1 MAPTTTATTAA
12 GTGAVAQ
19 VIEKVT
25 KEYNRTLTKKLLL
38 IDALLVYSVLTALVQ
53 VKKKED
59 VIVQIA
65 LHLWI
70 LCLILCLFLCISQ
83 LKIISSLFSTLFN
96 LTVCLRFTRGHFSIQ
111 LLSFGIHL
119 PSRNIR
125 SWRSQLLASFKT
137 PELYYLICFLR

>member
-53 VKKKED
+53 VKKRCD
-59 VIVQIA
+59 CSDCTSFVDPLLDIMLV
-65 LHLWI
+65 
-70 LCLILCLFLCISQ
+70 FMY
-83 LKIISSLFSTLFN
+83 
-96 LTVCLRFTRGHFSIQ
+96 LTVKNNFFS
-111 LLSFGIHL
+111 LLNSV
-119 PSRNIR
+119 
-125 SWRSQLLASFKT
+125 
-137 PELYYLICFLR
+137 